1 MFKNFVSYDLL
12 LIIVNLIVYI
22 KERERERILV
32 ISEFHFNTSILF

>member
-1 MFKNFVSYDLL
+1 MFKNVVSYDLL

-32 ISEFHFNTSILF
+32 KFHFNTSILF

>member
-22 KERERERILV
+22 KEREREN
-32 ISEFHFNTSILF
+32 ISKISF